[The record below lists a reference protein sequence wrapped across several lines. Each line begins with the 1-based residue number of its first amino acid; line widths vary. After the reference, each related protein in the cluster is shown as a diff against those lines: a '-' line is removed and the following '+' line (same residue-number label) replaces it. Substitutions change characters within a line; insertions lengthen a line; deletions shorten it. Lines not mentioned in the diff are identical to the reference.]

1 MKKQLLAS
9 VCWQPGPWA
18 RYQNTFTTLIK
29 DLGYAPGSIQNQ
41 TQLIN
46 RFAEWLRRRQTEPKI
61 HCLDETMVQ
70 RFLRSQQNPSSVRRG
85 DTATLHR
92 FLYVLRQ
99 QGVVP
104 PPKKTP
110 LSPRQRL
117 INTYQMYLL
126 EERGLTQAT
135 VVNNA
140 GFINQFLSA
149 RFRKGQLSLSQL
161 HAPDVTIPA
170 VVPRAAKLGATSAP
184 SEPSHAT
191 WPPLDA
197 SLLLGWD

>member
-1 MKKQLLAS
+1 
-9 VCWQPGPWA
+9 
-18 RYQNTFTTLIK
+18 
-29 DLGYAPGSIQNQ
+29 
-41 TQLIN
+41 
-46 RFAEWLRRRQTEPKI
+46 
-61 HCLDETMVQ
+61 
-70 RFLRSQQNPSSVRRG
+70 
-85 DTATLHR
+85 
-92 FLYVLRQ
+92 
-99 QGVVP
+99 
-104 PPKKTP
+104 
-110 LSPRQRL
+110 
-117 INTYQMYLL
+117 MYLL